1 MISMKE
7 KFRQFMSGRYGAD
20 QLNRFLS
27 IAVIALCVIMLFFKN
42 NATVGSILSLVT
54 WGLLIYSIFRMFSRN
69 YEKRSAENRRYL
81 EIKNKITSKFDLIK
95 RQIKDRKTHKYYSC
109 PQCGK
114 TVRVPK
120 GKGKI
125 RITCPNC
132 ANSFI
137 KET

>member
-1 MISMKE
+1 
-7 KFRQFMSGRYGAD
+7 MSGRYGAD

-27 IAVIALCVIMLFFKN
+27 FVVIGLCVVMLFFRS
-42 NATVGSILSLVT
+42 NATVGGIISLVT
-54 WGLLIYSIFRMFSRN
+54 WVVLIYSIMRMFSRN
-69 YEKRSAENRRYL
+69 YSKRSAENQKYL
-81 EIKNKITSKFDLIK
+81 SIKYKVTSWFNLLK
-95 RQIKDRKTHKYYSC
+95 RKYKDRSTHKYFSC

>member
-1 MISMKE
+1 MRE
-7 KFRQFMSGRYGAD
+7 KFRRFMTGRYGAD
-20 QLNRFLS
+20 QFNRFLS
-27 IAVIALCVIMLFFKN
+27 IAIIVLCVLMMAFFR
-42 NATVGSILSLVT
+42 NAGIVGSILSLVT
-54 WGLLIYSIFRMFSRN
+54 WTLLIYSIFRMFSRN
-69 YEKRSAENRRYL
+69 YSKRSAENQKYL
-81 EIKNKITSKFDLIK
+81 AIKYKVTSKFNMLK
-95 RQIKDRKTHKYYSC
+95 KKVKDRKVYKYFTC

-137 KET
+137 KQS